1 MKLER
6 PILVGGLGL
15 SFGLL
20 ALNGLQ
26 HSLGEIDGSLVLGA
40 IAVGSGVWWLR
51 KLRPQSSV
59 ELNIPTRPVTPADLQ
74 QAFQQTESRIVALQ
88 AELAGTVKL
97 TEDTAASPTESEPSP
112 QPDFPQVQ
120 ALRQQ
125 LEALKESCDRSSL
138 QITVAGN
145 TLTGKTSLIQH
156 CTELVSASDSSDSTG
171 SATWLELDSNIYTNL
186 ADLQQLATEPLLQSS
201 DLTVVVVD
209 SDLTDSDFQRIRQLL
224 SLRHRVVLAFNKQ
237 DQYTPSD
244 RTRVLQQIQARLQ
257 DLIAHSDIMGTAA
270 DPRPIKVKRH
280 QDDGQIEESLEQPEP
295 VMQSLVEQLQQIVQQ
310 DQQSLVYGTVWRQA
324 QALQRVA
331 QQQINSLRRDRA
343 MPILEQY
350 QWVSAGA
357 AFANPLPSLDL
368 LATAAVSTQMIVEVG
383 QIYGQRFSLAQAKA
397 IATTLATQTVKLG
410 LVELSTNMLMG
421 LVLKGHAL
429 TYVAGGMIQGLSA
442 AYLTRLAG
450 LSLIE
455 FFEEQSLNAAA
466 QSETPIPS
474 VEQVTQKLQATFQ
487 QMQQGAWVQ
496 ALVQKGIQR
505 LTAADV
511 ASEDPS
517 NLSTANL
524 AS

>member
-59 ELNIPTRPVTPADLQ
+59 ELKIPTRPVTPADLQ
-74 QAFQQTESRIVALQ
+74 QAFQQAESRIAALQ

-97 TEDTAASPTESEPSP
+97 TEDAAESSAESEPSP

-125 LEALKESCDRSSL
+125 LAALKESCDRTSL

-145 TLTGKTSLIQH
+145 TLTGKTGLIQH
-156 CTELVSASDSSDSTG
+156 CTDLINSSDSTA

-186 ADLQQLATEPLLQSS
+186 ADLQQLTIEPLLQSS

-224 SLRHRVVLAFNKQ
+224 ALRHRIVLAFNKQ

-257 DLIAHSDIMGTAA
+257 DLVAHSDIIGTAA

-280 QDDGQIEESLEQPEP
+280 QEDGQIEESLEQPEP
-295 VMQSLVEQLQQIVQQ
+295 VMQPLVEQLQQIVQQ

-331 QQQINSLRRDRA
+331 QQQINALRRDRA

-466 QSETPIPS
+466 QSEASMPS
-474 VEQVTQKLQATFQ
+474 VEQITQKLQATFQ

-505 LTAADV
+505 LTTVDAANEN
-511 ASEDPS
+511 SS
-517 NLSTANL
+517 TLSTANL

>member
-51 KLRPQSSV
+51 KLRSQSSV
-59 ELNIPTRPVTPADLQ
+59 ELKIPTRPVTPEELQ
-74 QAFQQTESRIVALQ
+74 QAFQQTESRIAALQ

-97 TEDTAASPTESEPSP
+97 AEDTAESHTESEPSP

-125 LEALKESCDRSSL
+125 LEALKESCDRTSL

-156 CTELVSASDSSDSTG
+156 CTDLVNSSDSAASG
-171 SATWLELDSNIYTNL
+171 TWLELDSGVYTNL
-186 ADLQQLATEPLLQSS
+186 ADLQQLATEPLVQSS
-201 DLTVVVVD
+201 DLMVVVVD

-257 DLIAHSDIMGTAA
+257 DLVAHSDIMGIAA

-280 QDDGQIEESLEQPEP
+280 QEDGQIEESLEQPEP

-331 QQQINSLRRDRA
+331 QQQINALRRDRA

-421 LVLKGHAL
+421 LVLKGHTL

-466 QSETPIPS
+466 QSEASIPS
-474 VEQVTQKLQATFQ
+474 VEQITQKLQATFQ

-505 LTAADV
+505 LTTADA